1 MDNVTA
7 FRARIGSANYNLQ
20 LPMSDE
26 DYVIVRYPTFND
38 LYGKQDAS
46 KKSETSARVDNS
58 FMDVRQLRDGLI
70 KSNPNTIEILY
81 SNRVTDV
88 HGHLW
93 AALQEFRQEITV
105 MNLSHLFDASFGM
118 FHNEM
123 KRYQRE
129 MQKGDKVR
137 AGKAAASG
145 FRIMLT
151 IYDFYKKDFTDYEGC
166 MRYDNEVDKNARE
179 KLINMK
185 LGIVEPG
192 FIKEQMENYY
202 DLSTELK
209 PKFHAH
215 FKNEGMEKEVK
226 EIFHYYTK
234 QQLQDELLTGGL
246 MR

>member
-46 KKSETSARVDNS
+46 KKSETSDRVDRS
-58 FMDVRQLRDGLI
+58 YMDVRQLRDGLI

-88 HGHLW
+88 QSNLW
-93 AALQEFRQEITV
+93 GELQEFRQEITV

-151 IYDFYKKDFTDYEGC
+151 IYDFYKKDFTDYVGC

-185 LGIVEPG
+185 LGIVKPE
-192 FIKEQMENYY
+192 FIKEQAGQYY
-202 DLSTELK
+202 ALSEELK

-215 FKNEGMEKEVK
+215 FKNEALEKEVR
-226 EIFHYYTK
+226 EIFHFYTK
-234 QQLQDELLTGGL
+234 QQLQKELLAGGL
-246 MR
+246 I